1 MRDLQSY
8 SEPCL
13 TLAYSEPWYIQN
25 NQKHIQNPVKY
36 LGWSIL
42 RKQLTSI
49 IILANYFRKISFLRS
64 LLYEINIV
72 IFLNAGLI
80 FTPEVFIVRKKVWE
94 PTGPG
99 VVNFD
104 IPFLNKHAGTRKLGK
119 LNKPAKCVNA
129 KLTKLSL
136 SNYEFQLG
144 TGISGIIPSR
154 SEIFILYPDTCNFF
168 CFGTISLILKCEKL
182 MQRSA
187 ISNKAAD

>member
-25 NQKHIQNPVKY
+25 NQRHFQNSVKY

-42 RKQLTSI
+42 RKQLTAI

-80 FTPEVFIVRKKVWE
+80 FTAEVFIVRKKVWE

-129 KLTKLSL
+129 KLTELSL
-136 SNYEFQLG
+136 SNYEFQLD
-144 TGISGIIPSR
+144 TGISGILLNKNSQLIR
-154 SEIFILYPDTCNFF
+154 NFYL
-168 CFGTISLILKCEKL
+168 IS
-182 MQRSA
+182 
-187 ISNKAAD
+187 